1 MTKTLPQKKWLRSC
15 GGKSKGKRRPK
26 TKKILLPIAAKLAVR
41 RSYCCFLAS
50 FLPSFLPSG
59 FILHL
64 LLQQQAAPP
73 LLLLLFLSFQFWV
86 TIMKTMMQM
95 MTRGNKRTVM
105 IWHDS
110 SLSLSLARF
119 SLIIKHPISPFLTPS
134 LTSCSAAAAIKP
146 MSERKH
152 KRDDPQIPAAP
163 AALPFGFAKLTS
175 KKNSWRCSR
184 KGLQKKQAS
193 NFKPGLLL
201 SLFFLSFL
209 FWQKQ
214 WLRGVGKGVM
224 RFHCMRHAAAMPLP
238 LLPLSSG
245 SILLSFLLGSFLD
258 FSLFFFFFFC
268 QLLALFFYYCEFSPL
283 A

>member
-1 MTKTLPQKKWLRSC
+1 MTCL
-15 GGKSKGKRRPK
+15 
-26 TKKILLPIAAKLAVR
+26 
-41 RSYCCFLAS
+41 
-50 FLPSFLPSG
+50 
-59 FILHL
+59 
-64 LLQQQAAPP
+64 
-73 LLLLLFLSFQFWV
+73 
-86 TIMKTMMQM
+86 
-95 MTRGNKRTVM
+95 
-105 IWHDS
+105 
-110 SLSLSLARF
+110 SLSLSRF

-214 WLRGVGKGVM
+214 WLRGVGKGIM
-224 RFHCMRHAAAMPLP
+224 RFHCMCHAAAMPLP
-238 LLPLSSG
+238 FLPLSSG
-245 SILLSFLLGSFLD
+245 SILLSFLLGSYLD
-258 FSLFFFFFFC
+258 FSLSFFFWPVTSTV
-268 QLLALFFYYCEFSPL
+268 LLLLRIFATCLTFSENGEKNTKIL
-283 A
+283 